1 MTVSLLPKARE
12 HYERLGYYIEKVEHW
27 NSFGRV
33 RQDLFGFADLIG
45 LHPDPEERPIL
56 VQVTSKSNMLARKNK
71 ILASPVYLLAAKS
84 FDIYVQGW
92 YKIGNRWEHKEIVV
106 WRR

>member
-1 MTVSLLPKARE
+1 MTVSLLPKSRE

-45 LHPDPEERPIL
+45 LHPEERPIL
-56 VQVTSKSNMLARKNK
+56 VQVTSKSNMRAREKK
-71 ILASPVYLLAAKS
+71 ILASPLYTLASKC
-84 FDIYVQGW
+84 FTIVVQGW
-92 YKIGNRWEHKEIVV
+92 AKEGNRWTHKEIAVCPE
-106 WRR
+106 